1 MEVVLIQVSFL
12 TVGSRKKKK
21 KKNELKE
28 YHGIF
33 IPFINR
39 VC

>member
-1 MEVVLIQVSFL
+1 MEVVIIQVSFI

-21 KKNELKE
+21 KNELME